1 MANANHSAPT
11 FFQDCFVHSHE
22 SFQTRRI
29 FPRLRFAE
37 TAPPV
42 FHLWMKLSGRWIEE
56 AGFEP
61 EQRLQIE
68 VTHQRLAITPIAEE
82 GRDCF
87 GKDERPDVDPATG
100 QALRQL
106 AAMTGNA
113 Q

>member
-1 MANANHSAPT
+1 M
-11 FFQDCFVHSHE
+11 
-22 SFQTRRI
+22 
-29 FPRLRFAE
+29 
-37 TAPPV
+37 
-42 FHLWMKLSGRWIEE
+42 
-56 AGFEP
+56 
-61 EQRLQIE
+61 QIE
-68 VTHQRLAITPIAEE
+68 VTHQRLVITPIAEE